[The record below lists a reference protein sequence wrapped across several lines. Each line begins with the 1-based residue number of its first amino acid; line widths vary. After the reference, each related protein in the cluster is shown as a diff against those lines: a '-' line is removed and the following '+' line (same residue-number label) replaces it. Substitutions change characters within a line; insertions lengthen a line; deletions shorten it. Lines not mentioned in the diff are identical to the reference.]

1 MLLDGK
7 FEPQMFLV
15 ALQGRLH
22 KLERGC
28 NGHGHMLLILLLQ
41 QLF

>member
-1 MLLDGK
+1 MLLDRQFK
-7 FEPQMFLV
+7 SQIFLV
-15 ALQGRLH
+15 ALQGGLH

-28 NGHGHMLLILLLQ
+28 NGHGHMLLQ